1 MTGRSTARTGGRAT
15 ALGGVLSLA
24 LFVCAWPAAGATLED
39 VRQRGHLVCGVS
51 EATPGFAL
59 ADERGKWSGL
69 EVDFCRAIAAAVLG
83 SEEKVKER
91 PVSAAGRFQAL
102 TSGDIDVLARATS
115 WTLSRDTELGVRF
128 AGVLLYDGQGFLVQ
142 RGEAV
147 TSVLELSGSSVCVLK
162 GTSAEQGVDD
172 FFRGHQ
178 MRYQRV
184 VAERWDDLVK
194 AYAEGSCTL
203 LTGDA
208 STLALERSR
217 LANPNDH
224 VLLPELI
231 AKEPLGP
238 AVRQGDDQWFAIV
251 RWSLAALVAA
261 EELGLT
267 SQNVDDMMKS
277 PLTDVRRF
285 LGREGNLGQ
294 GMGLEP
300 DWAYRLVRLVGSY
313 GELFERNLGAKSA
326 LKLERGLN
334 NLWTKGGLMY
344 APPLR

>member
-1 MTGRSTARTGGRAT
+1 MAFGGG
-15 ALGGVLSLA
+15 LLSLA
-24 LFVCAWPAAGATLED
+24 LLVCASHAAGATLED

-59 ADERGKWSGL
+59 ADERGSWSGL

-83 SEEKVKER
+83 SDEKVKER
-91 PVSAAGRFQAL
+91 PVSATGRFQAL
-102 TSGDIDVLARATS
+102 TSGEIDVLARATS

-128 AGVLLYDGQGFLVQ
+128 AGVLLYDGQGFLVR

-162 GTSAEQGVDD
+162 GTSAEQGVVD
-172 FFRGHQ
+172 FFRSHQ

-194 AYAEGSCTL
+194 AYAEGRCTL

-224 VLLPELI
+224 ILLPELI

-251 RWSLAALVAA
+251 RWTLAALVAA

-267 SQNVDDMMKS
+267 SENADDMMGS
-277 PLTDVRRF
+277 PITDVRRF

-300 DWAYRLVRLVGSY
+300 DWAYRIVRLVGSY
-313 GELFERNLGAKSA
+313 GELFEQNLGAKSS

-334 NLWTKGGLMY
+334 NLWTRGGLMY
-344 APPLR
+344 APPMR